1 MIFSKN
7 TMESNV
13 LEYKWYVLRVVGG
26 KEKKTKLFI
35 EKEIDRLNLVDY
47 VSRILIPTE
56 KVYQIKNGKK
66 VSREKNFFP
75 GYLLVE
81 ANLTGEVPHIIRGV
95 QNVMGFLGSSRGG
108 VPLPMR
114 DVEINK
120 ILGRVDE
127 MALADES
134 INIPFVVGETVKVI
148 DGPFNS
154 FNAEIEA
161 IDEQKKKL
169 KLIVKIFGRKT
180 PLELNFMQVE
190 KI

>member
-1 MIFSKN
+1 
-7 TMESNV
+7 MESTVSEN
-13 LEYKWYVLRVVGG
+13 KWYVLRVMGG
-26 KEKKTKLFI
+26 KEKKTKLFV
-35 EKEIDRLNLVDY
+35 EKEIDRLNLNEFL
-47 VSRILIPTE
+47 SQILIPTE

-81 ANLTGEVPHIIRGV
+81 ANLTGEVPHIIKGV
-95 QNVMGFLGSSRGG
+95 QNVMGFLGATKGG
-108 VPLPMR
+108 DPVPMR
-114 DVEINK
+114 DAEINK

-127 MALADES
+127 MALTDENVS
-134 INIPFVVGETVKVI
+134 IPFIAGETVKVI

-154 FNAEIEA
+154 FNGEIES

>member
-1 MIFSKN
+1 
-7 TMESNV
+7 MESTVSEN
-13 LEYKWYVLRVVGG
+13 KWYVLRVMGG
-26 KEKKTKLFI
+26 KEKKTRLFI
-35 EKEIDRLNLVDY
+35 EKEIDRLNLNPF
-47 VSRILIPTE
+47 VSQILIPTE

-95 QNVMGFLGSSRGG
+95 QNVMGFLGSTKGG
-108 VPLPMR
+108 DPVPMR
-114 DVEINK
+114 DAEINK

-127 MALADES
+127 MALTDENVS
-134 INIPFVVGETVKVI
+134 IPFIAGEIVKVI

-154 FNAEIEA
+154 FNAEIES

>member
-81 ANLTGEVPHIIRGV
+81 AEFDWR
-95 QNVMGFLGSSRGG
+95 SSSH
-108 VPLPMR
+108 
-114 DVEINK
+114 N
-120 ILGRVDE
+120 
-127 MALADES
+127 
-134 INIPFVVGETVKVI
+134 
-148 DGPFNS
+148 
-154 FNAEIEA
+154 
-161 IDEQKKKL
+161 
-169 KLIVKIFGRKT
+169 
-180 PLELNFMQVE
+180 
-190 KI
+190 

>member
-1 MIFSKN
+1 
-7 TMESNV
+7 MESNV

-95 QNVMGFLGSSRGG
+95 QNVMGFLGSSKGG
-108 VPLPMR
+108 DPLPMR

-127 MALADES
+127 MALADEN